1 MVANHDGGILP
12 LDKAARAAKILNRV
26 WEVA

>member
-1 MVANHDGGILP
+1 MVANHDGGVLR
-12 LDKAARAAKILNRV
+12 LDRAARAAKILNRV